1 MKLLD
6 PGEFVTELPKRRS
19 GLSTQQVLAR
29 CLYVPFW
36 HLITANGVRML
47 LQPFAFKEARM
58 SRILSL
64 VAATFLAMAANA
76 FAQGFPGTPTQANVQ
91 NPDKSAKD
99 EKTEAKKKEAQKE
112 RRDHRKNVHHRQR
125 RHS

>member
-1 MKLLD
+1 M
-6 PGEFVTELPKRRS
+6 F
-19 GLSTQQVLAR
+19 
-29 CLYVPFW
+29 
-36 HLITANGVRML
+36 
-47 LQPFAFKEARM
+47 LQPFAFKEVRV

-64 VAATFLAMAANA
+64 VAAIFLAMAANA
-76 FAQGFPGTPTQANVQ
+76 FAQGTPGTPTQTPTQANVL
-91 NPDKSAKD
+91 NSDKSAKD

>member
-1 MKLLD
+1 
-6 PGEFVTELPKRRS
+6 
-19 GLSTQQVLAR
+19 
-29 CLYVPFW
+29 
-36 HLITANGVRML
+36 ML
-47 LQPFAFKEARM
+47 LQLFAFKEVRV

-64 VAATFLAMAANA
+64 VAATLLAMAANA
-76 FAQGFPGTPTQANVQ
+76 FAQGSPGTPTQADVQ
-91 NPDKSAKD
+91 NSVKSDKD

>member
-1 MKLLD
+1 M
-6 PGEFVTELPKRRS
+6 F
-19 GLSTQQVLAR
+19 
-29 CLYVPFW
+29 
-36 HLITANGVRML
+36 
-47 LQPFAFKEARM
+47 LQPFAFKEARV

-76 FAQGFPGTPTQANVQ
+76 LAQGSPGTPTQANVQ
-91 NPDKSAKD
+91 NSDKSAKD